1 MSTPEERVQDGI
13 RLTLDAHVEGRLE
26 ALQQLRNVLLE
37 RDRVAGE
44 IVEADGNAT
53 DKMKARGANEELT
66 LLRELVDQLIELTQ
80 DARGEA

>member
-1 MSTPEERVQDGI
+1 MSTPEERVQDGM

-53 DKMKARGANEELT
+53 DRMKARGALEEIEEL
-66 LLRELVDQLIELTQ
+66 LGIVDEAIEVARTAR
-80 DARGEA
+80 DA

>member
-1 MSTPEERVQDGI
+1 M
-13 RLTLDAHVEGRLE
+13 
-26 ALQQLRNVLLE
+26 LLE

-44 IVEADGNAT
+44 IVEEHGPAT
-53 DKMKARGANEELT
+53 DRMKARGAIDELT